1 MKATYL
7 ISAQSQS
14 HNTNAVNLQ
23 LKLKEKKKLH
33 WGLAFWKCF
42 HKQGFLGKRSRE
54 GKIDHNLHTQ
64 VENFSTTPNREN

>member
-23 LKLKEKKKLH
+23 LKLKEKKNFIEDWLFGSAFTNKVFSVSAREKEKLITISI
-33 WGLAFWKCF
+33 
-42 HKQGFLGKRSRE
+42 RR
-54 GKIDHNLHTQ
+54 
-64 VENFSTTPNREN
+64 

>member
-7 ISAQSQS
+7 ISAQNQS

-23 LKLKEKKKLH
+23 LKLKEKKTTSLRI
-33 WGLAFWKCF
+33 
-42 HKQGFLGKRSRE
+42 GFLEVLSQTRFSRQASRE